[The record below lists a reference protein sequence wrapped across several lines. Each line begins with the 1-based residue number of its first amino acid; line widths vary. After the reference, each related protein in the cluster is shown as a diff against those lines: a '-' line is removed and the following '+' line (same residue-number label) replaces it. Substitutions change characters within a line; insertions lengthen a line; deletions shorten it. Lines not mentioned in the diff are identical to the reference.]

1 MLAAGLFAS
10 ALIIGFIV
18 LDWWYFGR
26 PESESMH
33 YGCPVAS
40 MACELSSQQ
49 AELLTS
55 AFGPSRVVALP
66 HGAALWFGEQRRI
79 LLKPDCRRFASRF
92 RTAWPLKG
100 SITVA
105 REGERLMLRC
115 AKRMP
120 WSSAVVTA
128 VWFLLVSVGT
138 MGFVVSFALQGGLQS
153 MGSLLLGLGVLALG
167 LLVMIFGL
175 VTVSLAYKIENGRL
189 MQVWSELQQA
199 IVRSEK
205 G

>member
-1 MLAAGLFAS
+1 MVAAGLFAA

-26 PESESMH
+26 HESESMH

-40 MACELSSQQ
+40 MACELSSRQ
-49 AELLTS
+49 AELLAS
-55 AFGPSRVVALP
+55 AFGPSRLVALP
-66 HGAALWFGEQRRI
+66 HGAALWFGEQQRI

-100 SITVA
+100 SIMVTQ
-105 REGERLMLRC
+105 EGERLMLRC

-120 WSSAVVTA
+120 WSSAVVTL

-138 MGFVVSFALQGGLQS
+138 VGFLVSFMVQGGLQS
-153 MGSLLLGLGVLALG
+153 MGSLLLAMGVVAMG

-199 IVRSEK
+199 ITRAEK